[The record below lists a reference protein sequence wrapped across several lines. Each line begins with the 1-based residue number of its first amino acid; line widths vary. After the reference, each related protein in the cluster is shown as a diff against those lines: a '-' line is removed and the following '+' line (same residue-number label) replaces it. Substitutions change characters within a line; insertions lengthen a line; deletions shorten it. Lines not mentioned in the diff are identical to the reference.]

1 MSASPTKKKGL
12 VRRHPVASVLV
23 LLVAGGVGHA
33 LWSRARGPEV
43 EAVQVR
49 RGELVQKVVV
59 AGRVTPPSQVRVASQ
74 VGGTVQA
81 VPVDEGAQV
90 KPGDVLVQLDTAE
103 LKAAL
108 AQAQAG
114 VGQARARLRQLLSIS
129 APTQGEAVRQ
139 AELQVDLAQKRVD
152 RQRQLQGAGSG
163 TAEQLDEAE
172 GALELSRSRLDSAR
186 MQAGGSG
193 RGGADVQ
200 LQQAAV
206 AQAEAA
212 AQLARVRLEQATLR
226 APVPAVVLRR
236 EVEPGDSAQPGRELL
251 VLARTGA
258 TRLSVE
264 PDEKNLAFIRP
275 GQPAQASADAFP
287 QQRFAAAVESV
298 APGVNPE
305 RGTVEVKLS
314 VPAPPPYLRPD
325 MAVSVEIEVARKDA
339 AVTVPAEA
347 VRDVA
352 TAAPWAWVVRDG
364 RAQRLEVKVGLTGEG
379 RVELLSGPAEGDWLL
394 TGKAQVTEGGA
405 VRVKARP
412 AGGKP

>member
-114 VGQARARLRQLLSIS
+114 VGQARARLRQLLSVS

-139 AELQVDLAQKRVD
+139 AELQLDLAQKRVD

>member
-1 MSASPTKKKGL
+1 MSVVTPKRKGL
-12 VRRHPVASVLV
+12 IRRHPVASVLA
-23 LLVAGGVGHA
+23 LLALAGVGQA
-33 LWSRARGPEV
+33 VASRIRGPEV

-49 RGELVQKVVV
+49 RGPLVQKVVV

-81 VPVDEGAQV
+81 VVVDEGAEV
-90 KPGDVLVQLDTAE
+90 KPGDVLVQLDTSE

-114 VGQARARLRQLLSIS
+114 VAQARARLRQLLSIS

-172 GALELSRSRLDSAR
+172 ASLELARSRLESAR
-186 MQAGGSG
+186 AQAGGSG

-236 EVEPGDSAQPGRELL
+236 EVEPGDTVQLGRELL

-264 PDEKNLAFIRP
+264 PDEKNLAFIRV
-275 GQPAQASADAFP
+275 GQPAVASADAFP
-287 QQRFAAAVESV
+287 QERFPAAVESV
-298 APGVNPE
+298 SPGVNPE

-314 VPAPPPYLRPD
+314 VPTPPPYLRPD
-325 MAVSVEIEVARKDA
+325 MAVSVEIEVARKEE
-339 AVTVPAEA
+339 AVAVPAEA
-347 VRDVA
+347 VRDV
-352 TAAPWAWVVRDG
+352 TSPAPWAWAVRDG
-364 RAQRLEVKVGLTGEG
+364 RARRVEVKVGLSGEG
-379 RVELLSGPAEGDWLL
+379 RVELLAGPADGEWLL
-394 TGKAQVTEGGA
+394 TGKAPVTEGGP